1 MTAASVYPEPHPGAP
16 GLWRGL
22 RVGLLGGSFNPAHA
36 GHRHIAEEA
45 LRRLGLDVVWW
56 LVSPQNPLKSVAEM
70 APAPVRVA
78 RARAVADHPRMVV
91 TALEERLGT
100 CFTRDTLAE
109 LRRRFPGVRFVW
121 LMGGDNLLQMP
132 HWQGWTQI
140 FATVPVAV
148 LDRSPYS
155 VRMVGGKAFQR
166 YRRRTSR
173 SGSTARLA
181 DRRPPALAIL
191 RIRRHPA
198 SATAIR
204 RNGGLPMADRPHR

>member
-1 MTAASVYPEPHPGAP
+1 MTALRVYPEPHPRSP
-16 GLWRGL
+16 WLWRGL

-45 LRRLGLDVVWW
+45 LRRLDLDAVWW
-56 LVSPQNPLKSVAEM
+56 LVSPQNPLKSPAEM

-78 RARAVADHPRMVV
+78 HARAVADHPRMVV
-91 TALEERLGT
+91 TALEDRLGT
-100 CFTRDTLAE
+100 RYTRDTLAA
-109 LRRRFPGVRFVW
+109 LRRRFRSTRFVW
-121 LMGGDNLLQMP
+121 LMGADNLLQMP
-132 HWQGWTQI
+132 RWQGWTQI

-166 YRRRTSR
+166 YRRRTAR
-173 SGSTARLA
+173 SGSPVRLA
-181 DRRPPALAIL
+181 ECQPPALAIL

-204 RNGGLPMADRPHR
+204 RDGGVPMADRPGR